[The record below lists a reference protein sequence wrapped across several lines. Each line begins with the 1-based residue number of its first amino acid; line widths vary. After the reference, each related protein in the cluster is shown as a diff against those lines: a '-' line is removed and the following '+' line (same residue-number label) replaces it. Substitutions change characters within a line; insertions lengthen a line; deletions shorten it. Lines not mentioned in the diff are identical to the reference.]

1 MNTPILVYVGCSGFH
16 VDSVS
21 VAATALIVGSVPT
34 ASTVSRTP
42 TPGNVYA
49 ANANVYVLYVR

>member
-1 MNTPILVYVGCSGFH
+1 M
-16 VDSVS
+16 DSVS

-42 TPGNVYA
+42 NPGNVYA